1 MSPTLHCARVC
12 ILDCLLVCLNQ
23 PLNVTDQ
30 KMPQLRVMV
39 QTELDKN
46 GRQFRC
52 DVTTASLQMLS
63 QGSRGD
69 GQSPSMPSFRR
80 LLLLEG

>member
-1 MSPTLHCARVC
+1 MGVPDDSQFRLTPSSS
-12 ILDCLLVCLNQ
+12 
-23 PLNVTDQ
+23 DQ
-30 KMPQLRVMV
+30 KMPPLRVMV

-46 GRQFRC
+46 RHQFRC

-69 GQSPSMPSFRR
+69 GQSPSMPSFRH